1 MDYKNILV
9 LIDKDE
15 NKKLSELSKE
25 LIGKAREMADVLS
38 EEVITLAIGND
49 MKEVAQD
56 AIYYGA
62 DKSIYVNDKLLENYT
77 TIPYTRVLDEIIEK
91 YEPQAVLIGA
101 NADGRDLGGRIC
113 ARRNIGLVAD
123 CSDIELTE
131 DKKDTKWVRPTLDG
145 KLFSD
150 IRISSYPKI
159 ETVASGVFRINKK
172 DENRAGELIEEKVEI
187 PESDILTIVK
197 EFIKSPKEDKSLSDC
212 DIIVSGGMGIG
223 EKDNWHL
230 IEELASAVH
239 GLVGATKPV
248 CDMGWVPVEEQ
259 IGSTGVRVAPKLYIA
274 VGISGAIQH
283 IAGIKKSDLII
294 AINNDPEAPI
304 FKHAHYGLVGDL
316 FEIVPMLTEKLKEIE
331 N

>member
-9 LIDKDE
+9 VIDK
-15 NKKLSELSKE
+15 NKSNGEITNLSREL
-25 LIGKAREMADVLS
+25 LAKAREMADELG
-38 EEVITLAIGND
+38 EEVISLAIGNN
-49 MKEVAQD
+49 MKDIAKEAVF
-56 AIYYGA
+56 YGS
-62 DKSIYVNDKLLENYT
+62 DKSIYVDDELLEDYT
-77 TIPYTRVLDEIIEK
+77 TIPYTRVLDEIIDK
-91 YEPQAVLIGA
+91 YMPMAVLIGA
-101 NADGRDLGGRIC
+101 NTDGRDLGGRIC
-113 ARRNIGLVAD
+113 ARRQIGLVAD

-131 DKKDTKWVRPTLDG
+131 DKKDIKWIRPTFDG

-150 IRISSYPKI
+150 IRISSFPKI
-159 ETVASGVFRINKK
+159 GTVASGVFKGAKK
-172 DENRAGELIEEKVEI
+172 DESRNAEIIKENITLPEE
-187 PESDILTIVK
+187 DILTIVK
-197 EFIKSPKEDKSLSDC
+197 EFIKYPQKEKSLSNC

-223 EKDNWHL
+223 EKENWHL
-230 IEELASAVH
+230 IEELADAVH

-248 CDMGWVPVEEQ
+248 CDMGWVPVEDQ

-283 IAGIKKSDLII
+283 IAGIKKSDIII

-316 FEIVPMLTEKLKEIE
+316 FEVVPMLTKKIKEL